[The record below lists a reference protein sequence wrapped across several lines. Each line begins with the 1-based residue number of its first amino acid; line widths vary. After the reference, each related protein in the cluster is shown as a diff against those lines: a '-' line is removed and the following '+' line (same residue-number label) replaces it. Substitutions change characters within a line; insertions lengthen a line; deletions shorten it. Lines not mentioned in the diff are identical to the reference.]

1 MNCWNSVEQEVVHDC
16 PRITKALF
24 QRKEWKGIY
33 EEEAYHQSCF
43 PLECILLNRCY
54 GTLKALLECTKIPIQ
69 EAVLRLAIEM
79 REAKS
84 FQLLIYS
91 QNISEDVD
99 WIFLTVAATMSI
111 QNKNSE
117 KSREILGLL
126 VRYFVK
132 NNRTSL
138 LTTSVLKWLRKETI
152 QELYNIALKE
162 GNAKFAE
169 ILLKLS
175 DLPTL

>member
-1 MNCWNSVEQEVVHDC
+1 MVRCLFPKRKMNCFFEVEQEVVHDC

-54 GTLKALLECTKIPIQ
+54 RTLAVVLECTKIPIQ

-84 FQLLIYS
+84 FQLLISS
-91 QNISEDVD
+91 QNISEDID

-111 QNKNSE
+111 QNHKNSE
-117 KSREILGLL
+117 NPREILSLL

-132 NNRTSL
+132 NNRTHSWQL
-138 LTTSVLKWLRKETI
+138 LTW
-152 QELYNIALKE
+152 N
-162 GNAKFAE
+162 G
-169 ILLKLS
+169 
-175 DLPTL
+175 